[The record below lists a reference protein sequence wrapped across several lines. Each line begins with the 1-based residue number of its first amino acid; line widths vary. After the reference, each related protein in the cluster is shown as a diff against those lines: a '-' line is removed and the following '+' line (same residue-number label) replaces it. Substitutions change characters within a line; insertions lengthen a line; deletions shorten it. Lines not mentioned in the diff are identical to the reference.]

1 MVGTVDRPARL
12 IKRIACRMQANHKGG
27 LIERARNHPRDRH
40 PYQRID
46 FVVVCQVDRLS
57 RSLAE
62 QNENLKICV
71 QMSDSAVIS
80 KTTVALCDM
89 LSYSEGAE
97 QTARELPGADQGGL

>member
-1 MVGTVDRPARL
+1 MVGTVGRPARL
-12 IKRIACRMQANHKGG
+12 IKRIAWRMQANYEGG
-27 LIERARNHPRDRH
+27 ITERARNHPRDRH

-62 QNENLKICV
+62 QSENLRICV

-89 LSYSEGAE
+89 LSYSKDTE
-97 QTARELPGADQGGL
+97 QTARELPGADQCGL